1 MLVGGGGYILA
12 GYGWWWMKVGGS
24 GWWWVAVG
32 GGLVSSNPI
41 KLRFEKRV
49 HSNLFLRDS
58 HIRCNS
64 S

>member
-49 HSNLFLRDS
+49 HSNLFL
-58 HIRCNS
+58 
-64 S
+64 